1 MATTGS
7 ITLGTVSGGTTP
19 YAYTW
24 TTSDGII
31 PAGQQNNANLTGLT
45 AGTYNYSVT
54 DANNCTPATGSFTIT
69 QPNAIAVAGNGS
81 EIDASCNGGHNGSI
95 TLGTVS
101 GGTTPYAYTWT
112 TSDGTI
118 PPGQEHVANPTGLTA
133 GTYNFSVTDVNSCST
148 ATGSFTIAQP
158 NVLAATFTST
168 DITCFN
174 MNNGTATITVSGGTG
189 FYKYSIEGGTPV
201 PGDNSNSKK
210 FTGLFPGGHT
220 VVVTDQNGGPNACS
234 TTVSFTL
241 KEPTQLTAIASA
253 GTVSCN
259 SGTTSLFVIANGGT
273 PDYTK
278 GYMYSLNGG
287 TPQSRFRIHRGS
299 RFIYRNSYR
308 CQ

>member
-1 MATTGS
+1 MYHAM
-7 ITLGTVSGGTTP
+7 VV
-19 YAYTW
+19 
-24 TTSDGII
+24 
-31 PAGQQNNANLTGLT
+31 N
-45 AGTYNYSVT
+45 
-54 DANNCTPATGSFTIT
+54 
-69 QPNAIAVAGNGS
+69 
-81 EIDASCNGGHNGSI
+81 NGSI
-95 TLGTVS
+95 TLGTVT

-118 PPGQEHVANPTGLTA
+118 PTGQEHVANPTGLTA
-133 GTYNFSVTDVNSCST
+133 GTYNFSVTDVNTCST
-148 ATGSFTIAQP
+148 ATGSFTITQP

-189 FYKYSIEGGTPV
+189 FYNYSIEGGTPV

-220 VVVTDQNGGPNACS
+220 VVVTDQNGGPNAC
-234 TTVSFTL
+234 TTSVTFTL

-259 SGTTSLFVIANGGT
+259 SGTTSLFVIASGGT
-273 PDYTK
+273 PDPITK

-287 TPQSRFRIHRGS
+287 TPQSSFVFTVGAGSYIVTVTDANNCSVNTASVGVSNPFADDHCDFECYPSRLHRTGQWFICSHSKWRRRFLSI
-299 RFIYRNSYR
+299 
-308 CQ
+308 